1 MKEVFKAFNL
11 LGVVAVQVAY
21 DVIRVTF
28 STNDGFRQAKELSG
42 VRLFGLW
49 CPILG
54 GGPPVTIVHVFEYPF
69 EEDNAHVSSVFED
82 FGEVKKVKNQTY
94 LSNSNIFT
102 GTRLVFMVLNS
113 TLPRQLTI
121 NGYLCRVWYK
131 GQPLVCNLCN
141 VQGHKAAVCPN
152 KDRCRRCGESGHF
165 ARSCTKDLDPSP
177 VSRDEDRFLPSTSSG
192 ADADRPLNPNALSAE
207 RSNLVRLQNEAID
220 QNDRQNDRRNDNAG
234 PHDSDANLVQVTE
247 DLEDVMIVRI
257 DKLPNIVVDEGQ
269 NDDVVQISEDQNE
282 GTDTEGQNDD
292 VGQNEGTETV
302 ESCESE
308 NNIVSESNEG
318 TDSNA
323 ITTDVVL
330 GHEDPP
336 VASASAEAGG
346 DSQDSLMEFSESPPS
361 QSSLPAEGGT
371 VSAETGG
378 SQDSI
383 SEFSESSPSQSI
395 LGPKNGLSVG
405 YGSRNLQG
413 KVKSSV
419 ISKLLPRKQ
428 PVVRTGHHAVPAVIP
443 SRPASGVKTKKR

>member
-1 MKEVFKAFNL
+1 MFGLSCNLTKMRLPKTLNIQVGKKLRDQLREDIMKEVFKAFNL

-82 FGEVKKVKNQTY
+82 FGEVKTVKNQTY

-102 GTRLVFMVLNS
+102 GTCLVFMVLNS

-177 VSRDEDRFLPSTSSG
+177 VSRISG
-192 ADADRPLNPNALSAE
+192 SFFA
-207 RSNLVRLQNEAID
+207 
-220 QNDRQNDRRNDNAG
+220 
-234 PHDSDANLVQVTE
+234 
-247 DLEDVMIVRI
+247 
-257 DKLPNIVVDEGQ
+257 
-269 NDDVVQISEDQNE
+269 
-282 GTDTEGQNDD
+282 
-292 VGQNEGTETV
+292 
-302 ESCESE
+302 
-308 NNIVSESNEG
+308 
-318 TDSNA
+318 
-323 ITTDVVL
+323 
-330 GHEDPP
+330 
-336 VASASAEAGG
+336 
-346 DSQDSLMEFSESPPS
+346 FY
-361 QSSLPAEGGT
+361 
-371 VSAETGG
+371 
-378 SQDSI
+378 
-383 SEFSESSPSQSI
+383 I
-395 LGPKNGLSVG
+395 LGC
-405 YGSRNLQG
+405 R
-413 KVKSSV
+413 
-419 ISKLLPRKQ
+419 
-428 PVVRTGHHAVPAVIP
+428 H
-443 SRPASGVKTKKR
+443 